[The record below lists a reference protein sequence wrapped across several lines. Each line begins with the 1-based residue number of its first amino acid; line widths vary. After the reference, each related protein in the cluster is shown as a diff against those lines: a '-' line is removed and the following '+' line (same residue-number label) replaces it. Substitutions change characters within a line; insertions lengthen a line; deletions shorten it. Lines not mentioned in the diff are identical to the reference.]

1 MAMRKVEL
9 VLLCED
15 KNHESFIIRYLCRLG
30 FNRRQI
36 RPVPRPAGRGAGEQW
51 VRKRYPLAAEIQRS
65 KANRSRASLIV
76 IIDADTMSTE
86 ERKQQLDDAL
96 DAAGQARRRGPE
108 RIAVVVPRRNIESWV
123 HFAETREIDETTDFK
138 QRYRGTKA
146 CRNAADVAIDACRTN
161 ADQSQIPPSLAVA
174 CQELRRVVQP

>member
-9 VLLCED
+9 VVLCED
-15 KNHESFIIRYLCRLG
+15 KNHESFIIRYLRRLG

-51 VRKRYPLAAEIQRS
+51 VRMRYPLAAEIQRS

-123 HFAETREIDETTDFK
+123 QFALHGEIDETTDFK
-138 QRYRGTKA
+138 PRHRDANVWG
-146 CRNAADVAIDACRTN
+146 AADVAVVLHRSRSEETAV
-161 ADQSQIPPSLAVA
+161 PPSLAVA

>member
-1 MAMRKVEL
+1 MAMRKVEF
-9 VLLCED
+9 VVLCED
-15 KNHESFIIRYLCRLG
+15 KNHESFIIRYLRRLG

-36 RPVPRPAGRGAGEQW
+36 RPEPRPVGRGAGEQW

-96 DAAGQARRRGPE
+96 DAAGQARRGGSE
-108 RIAVVVPRRNIESWV
+108 RIALVVPRRNIESWV
-123 HFAETREIDETTDFK
+123 HFTLHAEIDETTDFK
-138 QRYRGTKA
+138 PRHRDASVWGSA
-146 CRNAADVAIDACRTN
+146 DAAVRVHRSGSDETAV
-161 ADQSQIPPSLAVA
+161 PPSLVAA
-174 CQELRRVVQP
+174 CQELRRVVAP